1 MKENSKK
8 RYLVL
13 VVGTLA
19 LLFLGLIY
27 AWSNFSKP
35 LETHF
40 GWMRSQTS
48 NVFTLSIVTFC
59 LGGLTGG
66 MLSRK
71 LSAAWILR
79 LSAVFIVAGFLLSSR
94 VTALWQIY
102 LTYGVLGGFGV
113 GLTYNAVLSTVV
125 KWFGDKA
132 AFCSGVLLMGFG
144 SGGLI
149 LGTAATAVIE
159 AFSWSTA
166 FAAIGIAGF
175 AVLLIASIFIAPPK
189 DAAAGPAKAAQ
200 AAGLEM
206 SPGQVLRSRTFWLL
220 FVWGSVSSACGLSV
234 IGQGSPIAG
243 SIGAAPAIAALAVG
257 TISVF
262 NGLGRVI
269 IGVIYPM
276 VTRRTSMF
284 IICGGYLIAALAL
297 LLAVRTETLAFVFV
311 GFAVVGLSYG
321 STPAFGVS
329 IIREFFGPKHYS
341 VNMSLFNLHLIVSA
355 LLGSS
360 FVGWLISQNGNYQ
373 IGLIAGLILSTL
385 GLIFATPAS
394 RKPQA

>member
-1 MKENSKK
+1 MKESKK

-35 LETHF
+35 LEAEF
-40 GWMRSQTS
+40 GWVRSQTS
-48 NVFTLSIVTFC
+48 NVFTLSIVSFC
-59 LGGLTGG
+59 LGGLSGG
-66 MLSRK
+66 LLSRK

-79 LSAVFIVAGFLLSSR
+79 ISAACMIIGFLLSSR

-102 LTYGVLGGFGV
+102 LSYGVLCGFGV

-149 LGTAATAVIE
+149 LGTAAASVIE
-159 AFSWSTA
+159 SFGWSTA
-166 FAAIGIAGF
+166 FLAIGITGF
-175 AVLLIASIFIAPPK
+175 AVLVVASFIIAPPK
-189 DAAAGPAKAAQ
+189 DAASGTAKAAQ
-200 AAGLEM
+200 AAGAEM
-206 SPGQVLRSRTFWLL
+206 SPGQLLRSRTFWLL
-220 FVWGSVSSACGLSV
+220 FIWGCVSSACGLSV
-234 IGQGSPIAG
+234 INQGAPIAG
-243 SIGAAPAIAALAVG
+243 SMGAAPTIAALAVG

-269 IGVIYPM
+269 IGIVYPM
-276 VTRRTSMF
+276 IKRSTAML
-284 IICGGYLIAALAL
+284 IICCGYLLAALAL

-329 IIREFFGPKHYS
+329 IVREFFGPKHYS

-355 LLGSS
+355 ILGSS
-360 FVGWLISQNGNYQ
+360 FVGWLVSQYGNYQ
-373 IGLIAGLILSTL
+373 IGLIAGLILSTF
-385 GLIFATPAS
+385 GLILAVPAS
-394 RKPQA
+394 KAPKA

>member
-1 MKENSKK
+1 MKESKK

-35 LETHF
+35 LEAHF
-40 GWMRSQTS
+40 GWARSQTS

-66 MLSRK
+66 ILSRR

-79 LSAVFIVAGFLLSSR
+79 ISSLCMVAGFLLSSR

-102 LTYGVLGGFGV
+102 LSYGVLCGFGV

-144 SGGLI
+144 TGGLI
-149 LGTAATAVIE
+149 LGTAAASVI
-159 AFSWSTA
+159 ASFGWSTA
-166 FAAIGIAGF
+166 FLAIGIAGF
-175 AVLLIASIFIAPPK
+175 AVLLAASFFIVPPE
-189 DAAAGPAKAAQ
+189 DAMSGAAKTAQ
-200 AAGLEM
+200 AAGREM
-206 SPGQVLRSRTFWLL
+206 SPGQLLRSRNFWLL
-220 FVWGSVSSACGLSV
+220 FIWGSVSSACGLSV
-234 IGQGSPIAG
+234 INQGAPIAG
-243 SIGAAPAIAALAVG
+243 SIGASAQLAALAVG

-269 IGVIYPM
+269 IGIVYPM
-276 VTRRTSMF
+276 IKRRTSMLV
-284 IICGGYLIAALAL
+284 ICCGYLLASAAL
-297 LLAVRTETLAFVFV
+297 LLAVNTGTLAFIFI

-329 IIREFFGPKHYS
+329 IVREFFGPKHYS

-355 LLGSS
+355 ILGSS
-360 FVGWLISQNGNYQ
+360 VVGLLVSNYENYQ
-373 IGLIAGLILSTL
+373 IGLIAGLALSAL
-385 GLIFATPAS
+385 GLLLAPLAAK
-394 RKPQA
+394 KPE